1 MAHESLG
8 IGIEQVR
15 RIRIEQYHHMVR
27 AGIFDDDPHVEL
39 LDGILVEMA
48 PQGRAH
54 AYAIQKLIRA
64 IVPTLPADLELLAQL
79 PLTLIDDSEPEPDLA
94 VVRTSEATR
103 DGPHPGCALLVIE
116 VATTSLAKDRGP
128 KSALYA
134 RASIPEYWI
143 VNTEDQTVEVSLDP
157 DAANSRYG
165 CTQIFRLGD
174 TLETRAIPG
183 LQIAV
188 ANFLD

>member
-48 PQGRAH
+48 PQGPRH
-54 AYAIQKLIRA
+54 ARIVTALTEA
-64 IVPTLPADLELLAQL
+64 IVRKLPDELALRPQC
-79 PLTLIDDSEPEPDLA
+79 PLTLAGDSEPEPDLA
-94 VVRTSEATR
+94 VVSRTASSPDT
-103 DGPHPGCALLVIE
+103 HPTHAFLVIE
-116 VATTSLAKDRGP
+116 VASTSLAKDRGP

-134 RASIPEYWI
+134 RAGIPEYWI

-157 DAANSRYG
+157 DAASSRYG
-165 CTQIFRLGD
+165 RTQIFRMGD
-174 TLETRAIPG
+174 TLEASVVHG
-183 LQIAV
+183 LRLEV
-188 ANFLD
+188 ASFLP